1 MSNEFEYMDEYG
13 QPQIG
18 TKRWEFSL
26 DENTYTFQIVCNNE
40 TILVKNFEEMELWEL
55 RDEIA
60 GLIAGYCGFDFGLAA
75 DLALEVLNSGSQIW
89 FS

>member
-1 MSNEFEYMDEYG
+1 
-13 QPQIG
+13 
-18 TKRWEFSL
+18 
-26 DENTYTFQIVCNNE
+26 
-40 TILVKNFEEMELWEL
+40 MELWEL